1 MAELSSVGQ
10 FPMTFLVIVY
20 IFHEEKNGLK
30 TFWKNPPT
38 PEFCVQRNV
47 IFFNAPA
54 PKGLFRGQSKINTN
68 KEISS
73 YYQIR
78 EIPEHVKNISKYYC
92 FFCLFSKNVMYGL
105 KLSTEAIFMNQIT
118 KVLY

>member
-38 PEFCVQRNV
+38 PEFCVQRNL
-47 IFFNAPA
+47 IFLMLLLQ
-54 PKGLFRGQSKINTN
+54 KDYLGDK
-68 KEISS
+68 
-73 YYQIR
+73 
-78 EIPEHVKNISKYYC
+78 VK
-92 FFCLFSKNVMYGL
+92 
-105 KLSTEAIFMNQIT
+105 
-118 KVLY
+118 